1 MNDIFYYKALDHYLV
16 DILKDLQM
24 SMQIRVIKNI
34 LFIEKVRFLRM
45 ELRTTNEM
53 FNEIL
58 QQEYTLI
65 KSIPANLVVGKDSIS
80 LQPSYKFIYQVNDQ
94 DVLFYFVWVD
104 NLGNIIKPSKPFE
117 IINDGDTLTLN

>member
-94 DVLFYFVWVD
+94 DVLFYFVWID